1 MKLEDIL
8 ALNLSQ
14 IPNTPVAYTSA
25 DIINKYTTAF
35 KFTEVQFASQGKLLK
50 NIERVSKSQL

>member
-14 IPNTPVAYTSA
+14 IPNTPVAFTSG
-25 DIINKYTTAF
+25 DIINKYTTSF

-50 NIERVSKSQL
+50 NIEKVSQN